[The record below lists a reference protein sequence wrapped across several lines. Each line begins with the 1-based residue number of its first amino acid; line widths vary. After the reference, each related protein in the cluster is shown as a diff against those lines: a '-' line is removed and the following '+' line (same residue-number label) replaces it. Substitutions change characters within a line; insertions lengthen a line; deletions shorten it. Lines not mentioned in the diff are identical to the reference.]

1 DLQVEAAF
9 PEAGGWRAL
18 FAADL
23 IVRIG
28 GFVSPA
34 PLARL
39 REEALAT
46 IPHMEHTHIPLH
58 KAGNTLSYENVLRH
72 APHCLSF
79 YHNQSVQGWISAV
92 TGASI
97 RVTPLQD
104 QSSLSILCYKAAGE
118 HINWHFDHNF
128 YRGRHF
134 TVLFSLV
141 NRSANGGNSQNR
153 LERQHADGT
162 IQAID
167 TSENSLVV
175 FEGARV
181 RHRATPAADG
191 DLRVILS

>member
-1 DLQVEAAF
+1 
-9 PEAGGWRAL
+9 
-18 FAADL
+18 
-23 IVRIG
+23 
-28 GFVSPA
+28 
-34 PLARL
+34 
-39 REEALAT
+39 
-46 IPHMEHTHIPLH
+46 
-58 KAGNTLSYENVLRH
+58 
-72 APHCLSF
+72 
-79 YHNQSVQGWISAV
+79 
-92 TGASI
+92 
-97 RVTPLQD
+97 
-104 QSSLSILCYKAAGE
+104 AAGE

-191 DLRVILS
+191 DLRVILSMTYCTDPRNSVLKEIIRRLKDTAFYGLRALWD